1 MDNRTQMFLMC
12 ENIKRIRKNHRLSKR
27 EMAAKLGISVDC
39 LKKLENGYISDNI
52 PCSIFDEIEKNFRIE
67 LKDLLTRL
75 V

>member
-12 ENIKRIRKNHRLSKR
+12 ENIKRIRKNYRLSKR
-27 EMAAKLGISVDC
+27 EMAAKLGISEDC
-39 LKKLENGYISDNI
+39 LTKLENGDISDNI
-52 PCSIFDEIEKNFRIE
+52 PCSIFDEIEKNFGIG